1 MKKKTLSILLI
12 IFVLITGLFTACGTE
27 DAENNANGLLPTD
40 ENGLLPTDEDEE
52 HVITLYNAVVPL
64 ADFSAPKPAVSTVLM
79 PVASGTE
86 VRKNQKAQVDISN
99 KQDGYIMIRY
109 TGRGGARTMTIITGP
124 SGVQYVYYLRNDGEW
139 EVFPLSDGN
148 GSYTAAV
155 FRNISGNQYS
165 TEFTTSFNVTLKD
178 KFAPFLRPNQYV
190 NFSPNTIAVKEA
202 ATMVQGVTGTHEKI
216 KIIYNFVVAEF
227 SYDKALAQSVQSGY
241 LPDLDKVWNARKGI
255 CFDFAALTTAMLRS
269 QGIPTKLVVGY
280 VGQVYHAWI
289 NVWVEDE
296 GWVTATIFFDGD
308 SWNLMDPTFAAG
320 ASSPERL
327 ARYIGDGSRYAA
339 KFLY

>member
-1 MKKKTLSILLI
+1 MFLV
-12 IFVLITGLFTACGTE
+12 IFVLITGLFTACGTNI
-27 DAENNANGLLPTD
+27 ENNNVNDELLPAD
-40 ENGLLPTDEDEE
+40 EYGEYEE
-52 HVITLYNAVVPL
+52 TVITLYDVSVPL
-64 ADFSAPKPAVSTVLM
+64 ANVPAPTPAISTVLM

-86 VRKNQKAQVDISN
+86 VRKNSRAQVDISN

-124 SGVQYVYYLRNDGEW
+124 SGVQYVYHLRNDGQW

-148 GSYTAAV
+148 GSYTV
-155 FRNISGNQYS
+155 GIFRNISGNQFS
-165 TEFTTSFNVTLKD
+165 TEFSTSFNVTLKD

-190 NFSPNTIAVKEA
+190 NFSPDTIAVKEA
-202 ATMVQGVTGTHEKI
+202 AVLVQGKTDVFEKV
-216 KIIYNFVVAEF
+216 KTIYNFVVANF
-227 SYDKALAQSVQSGY
+227 SYDRQLAASVQSGY

-269 QGIPTKLVVGY
+269 QGIPTQLVVGY
-280 VGQVYHAWI
+280 VGEVYHAWI
-289 NVWVEDE
+289 NVWSEGE
-296 GWVTATIFFDGD
+296 GWITATIFFDGE